1 MTVTPLVEMVGVSKS
16 FSGNQ
21 VLHNVQ
27 FEVKKGEIHA
37 LMGENGAGKSTLVKV
52 LTGIHER
59 DSGQIKVNGGEV
71 HFTNPKQAEARGIVV
86 IHQELNIIPHLT
98 VSQNMFLGKELTYGR
113 SGILNHRK
121 MKALT
126 EESLQKLGVTNISP
140 DDIAGDLS
148 VGKQQMI
155 EIARA
160 LATNAEL
167 IIMDEPT
174 AALTERE
181 IASLF
186 EVVTDLKRKG
196 VAFVYIS
203 HRMEEIF
210 QICDRITILRDGEY
224 IGTENISDTSFEQ
237 VVKMMVGRELG
248 ERFPARKSKIG
259 NIVFEVDNLSSKDG
273 TFHNV
278 SFTVK
283 EGEIL
288 GVAGLMGAGRTEVM
302 ETIFGYR
309 KKDSGSVKLNGKELK
324 MRHPNDLINAGVG
337 FITEDRKSKGLV
349 LGSSIRENIALVNLK
364 TVSQKGVISNKK
376 ERDLVEKLIERLH
389 VRTTGKEQEVKS
401 LSGGNQQKVVIAKW
415 LGINPK
421 VLILDEPTRGV
432 DIGAKKEIYSI
443 INELTEH
450 GVAIIMVSSEL
461 PEILGVSDRIMVL
474 HEGSVT
480 AFIDREDADQEIIML
495 AATGGE
501 IENEAIHNE

>member
-1 MTVTPLVEMVGVSKS
+1 MTVTPLVEMVGIDKS

-27 FEVKKGEIHA
+27 FEVQKGEIHA

-52 LTGIHER
+52 LTGIYER
-59 DSGQIKVNGGEV
+59 DNGQINVNGKEV
-71 HFTNPKQAEARGIVV
+71 HFSNPKQAEASGIVV

-98 VSQNMFLGKELTYGR
+98 VTQNMFLGKEVTFGR
-113 SGILNHRK
+113 SGILNDKK

-126 EESLQKLGVTNISP
+126 EESLQRLGVTNISP
-140 DDIAGDLS
+140 DDIAGELS

-174 AALTERE
+174 AALTDRE
-181 IASLF
+181 IESLF

-224 IGTENISDTSFEQ
+224 IATENIKDTSFEQ

-248 ERFPARKSKIG
+248 ERFPKRNSSIG
-259 NIVFEVDNLSSKDG
+259 EVVFEVENLTSKDG
-273 TFHNV
+273 SFKDV
-278 SFTVK
+278 SFQVRQ
-283 EGEIL
+283 GEVL
-288 GVAGLMGAGRTEVM
+288 GIAGLMGAGRTEVM

-309 KKDSGSVKLNGKELK
+309 KKDSGTIKLNGNELK
-324 MRHPNDLINAGVG
+324 INHPYDLIRAGIG
-337 FITEDRKSKGLV
+337 FITEDRKSKGLI
-349 LGSSIRENIALVNLK
+349 LGSSIRENIALTNLK
-364 TVSQKGVISNKK
+364 NVSQKGIISTKR
-376 ERDLVEKLIERLH
+376 ERSLVEELIERLH

-415 LGINPK
+415 LGINPT

-461 PEILGVSDRIMVL
+461 PEVLGVSDRIMVL
-474 HEGSVT
+474 HEGTVT
-480 AFIDREDADQEIIML
+480 AFINQDEADQEKIML
-495 AATGGE
+495 AATGGK
-501 IENEAIHNE
+501 